1 MRFWSKKMNDWADA
15 WDAFISGAPHLLSHF
30 TISAVILAL
39 GVLIYTKLT
48 PIKELDLLRKGNLAA
63 GISLSG
69 AFISLALPLSA
80 SLSSS
85 MTIPTIV
92 IWGSTAIFIQLVCDR
107 LAGLLIGN
115 VYQRISDN
123 ELSAAVALVGIK
135 ISVAMLNSAVI
146 SG

>member
-1 MRFWSKKMNDWADA
+1 MNGWVDA
-15 WDAFISGAPHLLSHF
+15 LGTFISGAPYILSHL
-30 TISAVILAL
+30 TISSAILAL
-39 GVLIYTKLT
+39 GVLIYVKST

-85 MTIPTIV
+85 MTIPTII
-92 IWGSTAIFIQLVCDR
+92 IWGSTAVIIQLFCDR
-107 LAGLLIGN
+107 LAGLWIGN
-115 VYQRISDN
+115 IYQRISDG

>member
-1 MRFWSKKMNDWADA
+1 MNGWVDA
-15 WDAFISGAPHLLSHF
+15 LSTFISGAPYILSHLS
-30 TISAVILAL
+30 ISSAILAL
-39 GVLIYTKLT
+39 GVLIYVKST
-48 PIKELDLLRKGNLAA
+48 PIKELDLVRKGNLAA

-85 MTIPTIV
+85 MTIPTII
-92 IWGSTAIFIQLVCDR
+92 IWGSTAVIIQLFCDR
-107 LAGLLIGN
+107 LAGLWIGN
-115 VYQRISDN
+115 IYQRISDG